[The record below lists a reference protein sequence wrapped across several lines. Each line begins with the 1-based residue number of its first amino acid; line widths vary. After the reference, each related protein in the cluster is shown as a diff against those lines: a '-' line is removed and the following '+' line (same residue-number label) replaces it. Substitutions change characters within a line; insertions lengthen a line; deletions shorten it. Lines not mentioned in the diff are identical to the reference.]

1 MVHIE
6 TREDVIYAIKHNN
19 FSPKGERG
27 LCRFVRAADF
37 SGLSKDEYLEAAKN
51 SNQLILQIEGKR
63 AIENLDEII
72 SEIPLGSS
80 IFIGPYDL
88 SQSLGMPGNIWD
100 PLVIKTME
108 DIITRCG
115 AKGIGVGTFTD
126 TLEGI
131 NFWSKKKLRF
141 LQYASDLNLLIQ
153 AARSLME
160 QVKDVPL
167 QHENQIL
174 SNKKI
179 P

>member
-1 MVHIE
+1 
-6 TREDVIYAIKHNN
+6 
-19 FSPKGERG
+19 
-27 LCRFVRAADF
+27 
-37 SGLSKDEYLEAAKN
+37 
-51 SNQLILQIEGKR
+51 
-63 AIENLDEII
+63 
-72 SEIPLGSS
+72 
-80 IFIGPYDL
+80 
-88 SQSLGMPGNIWD
+88 MPGNIWD